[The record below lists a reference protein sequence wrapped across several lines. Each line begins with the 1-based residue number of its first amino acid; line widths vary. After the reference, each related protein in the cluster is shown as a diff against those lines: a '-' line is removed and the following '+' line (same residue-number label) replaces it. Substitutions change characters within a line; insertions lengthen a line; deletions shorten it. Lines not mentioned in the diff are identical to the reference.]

1 MNKKFDLNNL
11 WLELTK
17 IKDFETLRSMI
28 YKDSSSKNNRYKLIA
43 DDDPLRFFE
52 LLGGDEAEAER
63 FNWAYEY
70 TYKDYIN
77 EYGINYNKSDEK
89 SWDLENKSIEN
100 ANDTGYY
107 YVTGVVILKGLKGEK
122 IAFELE
128 YTDGYFDKII
138 GTPYDTD
145 EFGNEHGIYF
155 V

>member
-1 MNKKFDLNNL
+1 MGGILAD
-11 WLELTK
+11 LELTCQYLHMSC
-17 IKDFETLRSMI
+17 T
-28 YKDSSSKNNRYKLIA
+28 
-43 DDDPLRFFE
+43 PLQQ
-52 LLGGDEAEAER
+52 
-63 FNWAYEY
+63 
-70 TYKDYIN
+70 KDYIN